1 MEDVVELG
9 KMFVREKVV
18 FLGNSFFLTGPV
30 DDGPSAKDHNC
41 YYFIQGTSIGLAMTN
56 HALYSLVCWNCDS
69 DNKNVNANVLFC
81 AFYDLYIFHY
91 SRLSL

>member
-30 DDGPSAKDHNC
+30 DDGPSAKDHNFL
-41 YYFIQGTSIGLAMTN
+41 YFIRGPL
-56 HALYSLVCWNCDS
+56 LDWL
-69 DNKNVNANVLFC
+69 
-81 AFYDLYIFHY
+81 
-91 SRLSL
+91 